1 MLASAEIQPQI
12 SDPVTF
18 LLADVIAK
26 GDEYYLVKHGTHT
39 WSARC
44 ASSFLFV
51 PDIHDRVLIVKND
64 TEVYISQIVHRSSG
78 LPLVLRIAEALAIQ
92 GQHLQCEV
100 DFLHLSGQ
108 ALSIQQQQ
116 VAIDSERV
124 DLAWRDTSLIGQHAQ
139 VEVEHMAI
147 KSGLCEA
154 VIDSLTVKAKHV
166 LHWIEEL
173 KQQMLGRLHI
183 SVQKHYQLD
192 CDSADI
198 YSQHDVKID
207 AKQIHLG

>member
-1 MLASAEIQPQI
+1 MLASAEIQP
-12 SDPVTF
+12 STASVTF

-26 GDEYYLVKHGTHT
+26 GDEYYLVKQGAKT

-51 PDIHDRVLIVKND
+51 PDIHDRVLVLKSD
-64 TEVYISQIVHRSSG
+64 DEVYISQIVHRSSG
-78 LPLVLRIAEALAIQ
+78 QPLVLRIAEALAIQ
-92 GQHLQCEV
+92 GQHLHCEV
-100 DFLHLSGQ
+100 DFLNLSGQ
-108 ALSIQQQQ
+108 ALDIQQQQ
-116 VAIDSERV
+116 LHIDSDRV
-124 DLAWRDTSLIGQHAQ
+124 DLAWRDTRLTGQHAQ
-139 VEVEHMAI
+139 VNVEHIAV
-147 KSGLCEA
+147 KSGLCDA

-198 YSQHDVKID
+198 YSRQDVKID

>member
-1 MLASAEIQPQI
+1 MLASAEIQPTMT
-12 SDPVTF
+12 SAVTF
-18 LLADVIAK
+18 LLADIIAK
-26 GDEYYLVKHGTHT
+26 SDEYYLVKHGTHT

-51 PDIHDRVLIVKND
+51 PDIHDRVLVLKSD
-64 TEVYISQIVHRSSG
+64 REVYISQIVHRNSG
-78 LPLVLRIAEALAIQ
+78 QPLVLRITDALAIQ
-92 GQHLQCEV
+92 GQHLQCDV

-116 VAIDSERV
+116 VSIDSDRV
-124 DLAWRDTSLIGQHAQ
+124 DLAWRETSLIGQHAQ
-139 VEVEHMAI
+139 FEVEEVAI
-147 KSGLCEA
+147 KSGLCDA

-192 CDSADI
+192 CDSVDI
-198 YSQHDVKID
+198 YSQQDVKID